1 MAECNCMVEA
11 EDGAGMHAASCPAA
25 RPMVEPP
32 LVYVA
37 GPYSAAT
44 RAKVE
49 VNIARA
55 TGYGL
60 EIARM
65 GGMPVVPHSNTSDD
79 RYAQTQP
86 YEFWMLGTAKL
97 LRACDAVF
105 MMPTWRASSGAQAE
119 EKLAR
124 SLKLPIFF
132 ELEVLR
138 LWIAPRVASSR

>member
-1 MAECNCMVEA
+1 
-11 EDGAGMHAASCPAA
+11 
-25 RPMVEPP
+25 MVEPP

-44 RAKVE
+44 REKIDI
-49 VNIARA
+49 NIARA
-55 TGYGL
+55 TYYGI
-60 EIARM
+60 EVARL
-65 GGMPVVPHSNTSDD
+65 GGMPVVPHSNTAHAKYSEV
-79 RYAQTQP
+79 QP

-138 LWIAPRVASSR
+138 LWIAPRVIASR